1 MILLQILG
9 TSFLGGI
16 FSKVF
21 SAATSNLTNHEE
33 GAVKMNSKE
42 QKRLVITRKLM
53 DNAKERID
61 LSSELE
67 QDLENLGLQRR
78 MKQLELESKFLENQ
92 NDELV

>member
-1 MILLQILG
+1 M
-9 TSFLGGI
+9 
-16 FSKVF
+16 
-21 SAATSNLTNHEE
+21 SNLASHEE
-33 GAVKMNSKE
+33 GVVKMNSKK

-78 MKQLELESKFLENQ
+78 MKQLELENKLLKKQ

>member
-1 MILLQILG
+1 M
-9 TSFLGGI
+9 
-16 FSKVF
+16 
-21 SAATSNLTNHEE
+21 SNLTSHEE

-78 MKQLELESKFLENQ
+78 MKQLELESKYLKNQ
-92 NDELV
+92 NDELL

>member
-1 MILLQILG
+1 M
-9 TSFLGGI
+9 
-16 FSKVF
+16 
-21 SAATSNLTNHEE
+21 SNLASHEE
-33 GAVKMNSKE
+33 GVVKMNSKK

-78 MKQLELESKFLENQ
+78 MKQLELESKFLKNQ
-92 NDELV
+92 NNELL